1 MVKNCVYKSERI
13 ARSVSLYPPGN
24 LPFFHLKRKLVFDR
38 VVTFIHPFAHLGS
51 VELIAQLQ
59 QMQLDASKANNKT
72 DLKTELKEIA
82 SDKGFRIVNNEGSGN
97 CMFYAL
103 SDQLEIA
110 MRIKIKHDELRQI
123 LVQYLRKNPKLV
135 S

>member
-1 MVKNCVYKSERI
+1 MAPLNHEHGGI
-13 ARSVSLYPPGN
+13 YP
-24 LPFFHLKRKLVFDR
+24 L
-38 VVTFIHPFAHLGS
+38 FIHPFVHLGS
-51 VELIAQLQ
+51 AELIAQLQ
-59 QMQLDASKANNKT
+59 QMQLDASKANDKT
-72 DLKTELKEIA
+72 DLKTELKKIA
-82 SDKGFRIVNNEGSGN
+82 SDKGFRIVDNEGSGN

-110 MRIKIKHDELRQI
+110 MRIKIKHDELRQL

>member
-1 MVKNCVYKSERI
+1 MS
-13 ARSVSLYPPGN
+13 SLNHRHGVIYP
-24 LPFFHLKRKLVFDR
+24 L
-38 VVTFIHPFAHLGS
+38 FIHPFAHLGS
-51 VELIAQLQ
+51 VEFIAQLQ
-59 QMQLDASKANNKT
+59 QMQLDTSKANNKT

-82 SDKGFRIVNNEGSGN
+82 SDKGLRIVNNEGSGN

-103 SDQLEIA
+103 SDQLETA